1 VTWLNSKM
9 CAGCQKDLPDNIY
22 YYRSKTFCGSEE
34 CKVIIDGRRA
44 SSNRKKKDKRKQL
57 GSVYR
62 GVNSNIR
69 RKIVARDEGKCALCN
84 SEIDVQ
90 VHHIVPSSEGGRD
103 DHDNLI
109 CLCDK
114 DHTKVHKNLV
124 KYSDKLS
131 KIANGRE
138 NVRKQRK

>member
-1 VTWLNSKM
+1 M
-9 CAGCQKDLPDNIY
+9 CAGCTITLASPIQ

-34 CKVIIDGRRA
+34 CKKAIDERRS
-44 SSNRKKKDKRKQL
+44 SSNRKKKEKRKKM

-90 VHHIVPSSEGGRD
+90 VHHIIPSSEGGRD
-103 DHDNLI
+103 NFANLI
-109 CLCDK
+109 SLCDK
-114 DHTKVHKNLV
+114 DHTKVHRNLN

-131 KIANGRE
+131 ELANRRE
-138 NVRKQRK
+138 NVRRKRK